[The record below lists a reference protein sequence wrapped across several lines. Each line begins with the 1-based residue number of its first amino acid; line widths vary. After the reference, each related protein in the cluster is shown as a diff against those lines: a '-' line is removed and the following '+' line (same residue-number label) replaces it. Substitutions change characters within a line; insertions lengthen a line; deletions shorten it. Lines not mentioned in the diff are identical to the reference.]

1 MVKYCLILRPI
12 VVCEAGWQ
20 GGRILVS
27 ILEEMNYYRTNISAL
42 GETKTWLVY
51 LVEGNLFFLI

>member
-1 MVKYCLILRPI
+1 M
-12 VVCEAGWQ
+12 VCEAGWQ
-20 GGRILVS
+20 GWRILVS